1 MNGFIEQY
9 EEIRPLLQTGDK
21 VLFAGKGLVSLVIRI
36 VSRGPYSHIGMIVK
50 LAGRLFVLESTSLR
64 KGVKGVQLSL
74 LSTRLAAYDG
84 KVWIRRLYGIE
95 RVGLIVNTKET
106 VDELTECFLR
116 EHRGKEYE
124 RSLFELALA
133 ALPGRNKTDLSSLFC
148 SELVAEWDIA
158 AGVLPSC
165 KRPSNEYT
173 PNDYG
178 AGRLVDREILSPC
191 TLGSVI
197 RVK

>member
-21 VLFAGKGLVSLVIRI
+21 VLFAGKGMVSLVIRV

-50 LAGRLFVLESTSLR
+50 QNGRVFVVESTSLR

-74 LSTRLAAYDG
+74 LSTRLAAYNG
-84 KVWIRRLYGIE
+84 RVWIRRLYGSDLS
-95 RVGLIVNTKET
+95 VFHVDTLTKT
-106 VDELTECFLR
+106 FLG
-116 EHRGKEYE
+116 EHRGKKYE
-124 RSLFELALA
+124 RSLWQLALS
-133 ALPGRNKTDLSSLFC
+133 ALPGRNRTDLSSLFC

-178 AGRLVDREILSPC
+178 AGRLVDREIVSPC